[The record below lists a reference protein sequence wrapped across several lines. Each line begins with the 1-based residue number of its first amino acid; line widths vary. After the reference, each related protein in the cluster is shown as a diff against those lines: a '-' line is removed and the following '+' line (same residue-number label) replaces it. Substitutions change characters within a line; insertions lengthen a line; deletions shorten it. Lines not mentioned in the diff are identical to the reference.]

1 MQSLL
6 PKFCKMKKHI
16 FIFASLLT
24 FGKGYCQ
31 KDSAS
36 RLFGGEPRQCILFI
50 GDGFGVSAK
59 TAARMS
65 LGQGTIGKR
74 YTDDPGF
81 KILSLDKLKYNSMVT
96 THSANSWTTDSGP
109 GATVYASGEDGKID
123 NESIAFDVAKGQPV
137 ETILEAAKK
146 EGYAVGLI
154 TTTRIT
160 HATPAAF
167 ASHIWFRDLEDYI
180 AAQFISATEKEYEDI
195 YNDPASA
202 IKPYNPARDYQ
213 LPSPKVNVDVDV
225 LLGGGFR
232 HFYPN
237 GASDTVRDA
246 AGMPIYSSGAV
257 VKLAGKRTD
266 NVNLIQVA
274 ENRGYEYVNSRD
286 ALMNLDVTG
295 FTPGSNKKLLG
306 LFNASHDAFEQDRQL
321 INTWEPSLFEMV
333 EAAVKVLKAKGG
345 KKGFFLM
352 VEGGRIDHLEHAN
365 TGGVSVV
372 DNGNGNQ
379 YTVDSDKPVYVGGGE
394 AIYSA
399 TPSTP
404 RQPDIFGS
412 DYLIKEVLAFD
423 YAVAQG
429 RKLLTD
435 KNYKTLIFSTSDHEC
450 GGTAIVGLH
459 DAGNAQNNGTY
470 VRTYALGPR
479 QNGIAASS
487 SGAATATTVATPSN
501 VTRGDIDFGATNP
514 NGWYPNY
521 TTYTFQGRPEL
532 WPKVDTNGRRI
543 VVAYAS
549 NPLTNGNGT
558 KAGGTP
564 GNHTPMDIW
573 VGADDN
579 QFGRFASRITGHG
592 LLDNTYLTHIM
603 ADFLKLDNFG
613 NEDSSS
619 AKTINALSL
628 QPEVKDANV
637 HSLKVYPNPAGNSA
651 TVNFQLPANTKYA
664 LSIYNTN
671 GNVVKNYNGTAG
683 DKNSSSLAVVTSDL
697 SNGIYT
703 SQLTVTNNGSAQTS
717 VVKFMVQH

>member
-1 MQSLL
+1 
-6 PKFCKMKKHI
+6 MKKHL
-16 FIFASLLT
+16 FIFASLLAW
-24 FGKGYCQ
+24 GKSYCQ
-31 KDSAS
+31 TDAS
-36 RLFGGEPRQCILFI
+36 KLFGNGEPKQCILFI

-65 LGQGTIGKR
+65 MGQGTLGKR

-81 KILSLDKLKYNSMVT
+81 KVLSLDKLRFNSMVT

-109 GATVYASGEDGKID
+109 GATVYASGENGKID
-123 NESIAFDVAKGQPV
+123 NEAIAFDVAKGQPV

-180 AAQFISATEKEYEDI
+180 AAQFISKTEGEYEAI
-195 YNDPASA
+195 YNDASST

-213 LPSPKVNVDVDV
+213 LPAPKIGVDVDV
-225 LLGGGFR
+225 FLGGGFR
-232 HFYPN
+232 HFFPN
-237 GASDTVRDA
+237 GQSDTVRDA
-246 AGMPIYSSGAV
+246 QGMPVYANGAV
-257 VKLAGKRTD
+257 VKLSGKRTD
-266 NVNLIQVA
+266 NVNLIKIA
-274 ENRGYEYVNSRD
+274 EDRGYEFVNSRD
-286 ALMNLDVTG
+286 ALMNLDISQ
-295 FTPGSNKKLLG
+295 FTPGSDKKLLG
-306 LFNASHDAFEQDRQL
+306 LFNASHNAFEQDRQL
-321 INTWEPSLFEMV
+321 TNTWEPSLFEMV

-365 TGGVSVV
+365 TGGISVV
-372 DNGNGNQ
+372 EGTGGNQ
-379 YTVDSDKPVYVGGGE
+379 YTVDSDKPTYVGDGE
-394 AIYSA
+394 AVYSA
-399 TPSTP
+399 IPSTP
-404 RQPDIFGS
+404 RKPDVFGS

-429 RKLLTD
+429 RRLLND
-435 KNYKTLIFSTSDHEC
+435 KDYKTLIFSTSDHEC
-450 GGTAIVGLH
+450 GGTAVVGLH
-459 DAGNAQNNGTY
+459 DAANAQNNGTY

-479 QNGIAASS
+479 QNGVPASS
-487 SGAATATTVATPSN
+487 GGPATATTVATPAN
-501 VTRGDIDFGATNP
+501 LTRGDIDFGATNP
-514 NGWYPNY
+514 SGWYPNY

-532 WPKVDTNGRRI
+532 WPRVDTNGRRI

-579 QFGRFASRITGHG
+579 VFGRYAGQIVGHG

-603 ADFLKLDNFG
+603 ANFLKLDNFG
-613 NEDSSS
+613 EEATDKVGTDS
-619 AKTINALSL
+619 ALPALTEEKVVNA
-628 QPEVKDANV
+628 
-637 HSLKVYPNPAGNSA
+637 HSLKAYPNPAANSV
-651 TVNFQLPANTKYA
+651 TFNFQLPVNSQYA
-664 LSIYNTN
+664 LSIYNSN
-671 GNVVKNYNGTAG
+671 GNMVKTFAG
-683 DKNSSSLAVVTSDL
+683 SSSNKNSSSLPVGTSGF

-703 SQLTVTNNGSAQTS
+703 TKLTVTRNGVAQTS
-717 VVKFMVQH
+717 VTKFIVQH

>member
-1 MQSLL
+1 
-6 PKFCKMKKHI
+6 MKKHV
-16 FIFASLLT
+16 FVFASLLALSNA
-24 FGKGYCQ
+24 YSQ
-31 KDSAS
+31 KNPAS
-36 RLFGGEPRQCILFI
+36 GLASGEPRQCILFI

-59 TAARMS
+59 TAARMAM
-65 LGQGTIGKR
+65 GQGTIGKR

-81 KILSLDKLKYNSMVT
+81 KVLSLDKLRYNSMVT
-96 THSANSWTTDSGP
+96 THSANSWITDSGP

-123 NESIAFDVAKGQPV
+123 NESIAFNVAEGQPV

-180 AAQFISATEKEYEDI
+180 ASQFISTTESEYEAI
-195 YNDPASA
+195 YNNAASL
-202 IKPYNPARDYQ
+202 IRPYNPARDYQ
-213 LPSPKVNVDVDV
+213 LPSPKVGVAVDV

-237 GASDTVRDA
+237 GQSDTVKNAGGKAIYDA
-246 AGMPIYSSGAV
+246 NGAV
-257 VKLAGKRTD
+257 VKLSGKRTD
-266 NVNLIQVA
+266 NVNLIDIA
-274 ENRGYEYVNSRD
+274 EERGYAYVNSRD
-286 ALMNLDVTG
+286 ALLHIDATQ
-295 FTPGSNKKLLG
+295 FTPDNNKKLLG
-306 LFNASHDAFEQDRQL
+306 LFNASHNAFEQDRQL
-321 INTWEPSLFEMV
+321 TNTWEPSLFEMV

-365 TGGVSVV
+365 TGGISVV
-372 DNGNGNQ
+372 TDAGNINR
-379 YTVDSDKPVYVGGGE
+379 YTVDADKSVYAGGGE
-394 AIYSA
+394 AVYSA
-399 TPSTP
+399 TPATP
-404 RQPDIFGS
+404 RTGSIFGS

-429 RKLLTD
+429 RKLLND
-435 KNYKTLIFSTSDHEC
+435 KDGKTLIFSTSDHEC

-459 DAGNAQNNGTY
+459 DAADAQGNGTY
-470 VRTYALGPR
+470 VRTYALAPR
-479 QNGIAASS
+479 QNGIPASS
-487 SGAATATTVATPSN
+487 GGAATATTVATPTN
-501 VTRGDIDFGATNP
+501 VTRGDVDFGTTSP
-514 NGWYPNY
+514 SGWYPNY
-521 TTYTFQGRPEL
+521 TTYKFQGRPEM

-579 QFGRFASRITGHG
+579 VLGSFASRITGHG

-613 NEDSSS
+613 NKQEAVAQQTSIS
-619 AKTINALSL
+619 APALAK
-628 QPEVKDANV
+628 EADARGL
-637 HSLKVYPNPAGNSA
+637 SAYPNPANTA
-651 TVNFQLPANTKYA
+651 VTVNFVSPVKGDYVVNVYSFNGGLVKTFKGAAAEKDKKALTIDAANLA
-664 LSIYNTN
+664 N
-671 GNVVKNYNGTAG
+671 GMYTAKLVVSA
-683 DKNSSSLAVVTSDL
+683 
-697 SNGIYT
+697 NGIART
-703 SQLTVTNNGSAQTS
+703 SET
-717 VVKFMVQH
+717 KFVVQH